1 MDPVLLWIFAAF
13 VAGFL
18 ASQLRMPPLV
28 GYLAAGYGLSA
39 LGYTASPTL
48 YAISDI
54 GILLL
59 LFTVGL
65 KLRVQTL
72 VKGEVLGVGGFHIL
86 IVAIISG
93 LFFVLES
100 QKLTGGLLLG
110 VALAFSST
118 VLAVKVLEDNREIQ
132 TFQGRTV
139 MGILILQD
147 LVALG
152 LLALAGGEMPSPW
165 ALVLLA
171 FPFFA
176 PLAQRFFEW
185 TENDE
190 LRLLLGLLM
199 ALAGGE
205 LAERLGISKDLGA
218 VWMGVL
224 IGRHPDSKDLSQK
237 LWGLKE
243 VFLVGFFLEI
253 GLHGLPDAIQGH
265 RALLLLAALPLQGI
279 LFFVLMIG
287 SGLRARTSFVASL
300 ALMTYSEFALIV
312 SEPLIKL
319 GLLDQDWEEAL
330 GLAVAGSLAI
340 GAVLNRWPQ
349 SLYAPFE
356 PWLKRLERA
365 VPHPDQLPPDFSHA
379 DWLIIGVGRTG
390 RGAYQAMDRRH
401 VKTMGIDADPIRV
414 AQLREEGFRVV
425 YGDVED
431 AELWARAP
439 LSSLKGVIIALPT
452 LHSRIKALESIRGR
466 GFKGVIGTVS
476 FRNSEDPQ
484 LFRLGADEVYH
495 PLTQAGEQLADRVL
509 DLDSSGLFEETLAE
523 KELPDFAGTDG
534 AGQFA
539 QGGKD
544 EDRDQKD
551 QMIGDKNGNRDVP

>member
-28 GYLAAGYGLSA
+28 GYLVAGYGLSA
-39 LGYTASPTL
+39 LGYTASPKL
-48 YAISDI
+48 YAIADV

-65 KLRVQTL
+65 KLRLQTL
-72 VKGEVLGVGGFHIL
+72 VKIEVLGVGGFHIL
-86 IVAIISG
+86 IVALLSG

-100 QKLTGGLLLG
+100 GQLTGGLLLG

-118 VLAVKVLEDNREIQ
+118 VLAVKILEDNGEIQ

-139 MGILILQD
+139 MGVLILQD

-165 ALVLLA
+165 ALLLLA

-185 TENDE
+185 TESDE

-224 IGRHPDSKDLSQK
+224 IGGHPDSKDLSQK

-243 VFLVGFFLEI
+243 VFIVGFFLEI
-253 GLHGLPDAIQGH
+253 GLHGLPNAVEGN

-279 LFFVLMIG
+279 LFFLLMIW
-287 SGLRARTSFVASL
+287 SGLRARTSFVAAL
-300 ALMTYSEFALIV
+300 ALTTYSEFALIV
-312 SEPLIKL
+312 SGPLIKL
-319 GLLDQDWEEAL
+319 GLLDEGWGETL

-340 GAVLNRWPQ
+340 GAILNRWAQ
-349 SLYAPFE
+349 NLYALVE
-356 PWLKRLERA
+356 PWLKRMERA

-379 DWLIIGVGRTG
+379 EWLIIGLGRTG
-390 RGAYQAMDRRH
+390 RAAYRAMERNH
-401 VKTMGIDADPIRV
+401 VKAMGIDADPIRV
-414 AQLREEGFRVV
+414 TQLKQEGIRVV

-431 AELWARAP
+431 KELWATAP
-439 LSSLKGVIIALPT
+439 LASLRGIIIAMSN
-452 LHSRIKALESIRGR
+452 LHIRAKALEFIRGR
-466 GFKGVIGTVS
+466 GFEGVIGTVS
-476 FRNSEDPQ
+476 FRNSEEAM
-484 LFRLGADEVYH
+484 LVRLGADAIYR

-509 DLDSSGLFEETLAE
+509 EIDSDRLLEKTLSKE
-523 KELPDFAGTDG
+523 ELPDFAWADGT
-534 AGQFA
+534 GQLA
-539 QGGKD
+539 QGR
-544 EDRDQKD
+544 ENENRDQKHEVV
-551 QMIGDKNGNRDVP
+551 GNEDRNREIL

>member
-1 MDPVLLWIFAAF
+1 MDPVLLWLSAAF
-13 VAGFL
+13 AAGFL

-39 LGYTASPTL
+39 LGYTATSTL
-48 YAISDI
+48 YALADV

-65 KLRVQTL
+65 KLRLQTL
-72 VKGEVLGVGGFHIL
+72 IKSEVMGVGGLHIL
-86 IVAIISG
+86 VVALISG

-118 VLAVKVLEDNREIQ
+118 VLAVKVLEDNGEIQ
-132 TFQGRTV
+132 TFHGRTV

-152 LLALAGGEMPSPW
+152 LLALAGGETPSPW
-165 ALVLLA
+165 TLLLLA
-171 FPFFA
+171 FPLFA
-176 PLAQRFFEW
+176 PLARLFFEW
-185 TENDE
+185 TENAE

-218 VWMGVL
+218 VLMGVL
-224 IGRHPDSKDLSQK
+224 IGSHPDAKDLSHK

-253 GLHGLPDAIQGH
+253 GLHGLPDAVQGN
-265 RALLLLAALPLQGI
+265 RALLLLAALPLQGL
-279 LFFVLMIG
+279 LFFVLMIW
-287 SGLRARTSFVASL
+287 SGLRARTSFVAAL
-300 ALMTYSEFALIV
+300 ALTTYSEFALIV
-312 SEPLIKL
+312 SEPLINL

-349 SLYAPFE
+349 NLYALLE
-356 PWLKRLERA
+356 PWLKRFERA

-379 DWLIIGVGRTG
+379 EWLIIGVGRTG
-390 RGAYQAMDRRH
+390 RAAYHAMERKH
-401 VKTMGIDADPIRV
+401 VKAMGIDADPIRV
-414 AQLREEGFRVV
+414 AQLRDEGLRVV

-431 AELWARAP
+431 AELWATAP
-439 LSSLKGVIIALPT
+439 LSSLKGIIIALPA
-452 LHSRIKALESIRGR
+452 LHARAKALESIRGR
-466 GFKGVIGTVS
+466 GFQGVIGTVS
-476 FRNSEDPQ
+476 FRLSEDAI
-484 LFRLGADEVYH
+484 LYRLGADEVYR

-509 DLDSSGLFEETLAE
+509 ELDSTLFLKEPLAKEEFPDLAR
-523 KELPDFAGTDG
+523 ADG
-534 AGQFA
+534 PGQFA
-539 QGGKD
+539 QGR
-544 EDRDQKD
+544 E
-551 QMIGDKNGNRDVP
+551 NEN

>member
-28 GYLAAGYGLSA
+28 GYLAAGYALSA
-39 LGYTASPTL
+39 FGYTATPTL
-48 YAISDI
+48 YALADI

-72 VKGEVLGVGGFHIL
+72 VKTEVLGVGGFHIL
-86 IVAIISG
+86 VVALLSG

-118 VLAVKVLEDNREIQ
+118 VLAVKILEDNGEIQ

-139 MGILILQD
+139 MGVLILQD

-224 IGRHPDSKDLSQK
+224 IGGHPDSKDLSQK

-243 VFLVGFFLEI
+243 VFIVGFFLEI
-253 GLHGLPDAIQGH
+253 GLHGLPDAVQGN

-279 LFFVLMIG
+279 LFFVLMIW
-287 SGLRARTSFVASL
+287 SGLRARTSFVAAL
-300 ALMTYSEFALIV
+300 ALTTYSEFALIV

-340 GAVLNRWPQ
+340 GAILNRWPQ
-349 SLYAPFE
+349 TLYALVE

-379 DWLIIGVGRTG
+379 EWLIIGVGRTG
-390 RGAYQAMDRRH
+390 RAAYHAMERKH
-401 VKTMGIDADPIRV
+401 VKAMGIDADPIRV
-414 AQLREEGFRVV
+414 AQLKQEGMRVV

-431 AELWARAP
+431 AELWATAP
-439 LSSLKGVIIALPT
+439 LASLKGIIIAMPT
-452 LHSRIKALESIRGR
+452 LHARAKALEFIRGR
-466 GFKGVIGTVS
+466 GFEGVIGTVS
-476 FRNSEDPQ
+476 FRNSEEAM
-484 LFRLGADEVYH
+484 LYRLGADAIYR

-509 DLDSSGLFEETLAE
+509 ELDSDRLLEETVSKE
-523 KELPDFAGTDG
+523 ELPDSARADG
-534 AGQFA
+534 AGQLA
-539 QGGKD
+539 QGR
-544 EDRDQKD
+544 ENENRDQKHEVV
-551 QMIGDKNGNRDVP
+551 GNEDRNREIL

>member
-1 MDPVLLWIFAAF
+1 MDPVLLWIFSAF

-39 LGYTASPTL
+39 LGYSASPTL
-48 YAISDI
+48 YVLADV

-65 KLRVQTL
+65 KLRLQTL
-72 VKGEVLGVGGFHIL
+72 VKIEVMGVGGLHIL
-86 IVAIISG
+86 IVALVSG
-93 LFFVLES
+93 FFFVLES

-118 VLAVKVLEDNREIQ
+118 VLAVKVLEDNGEIQ

-152 LLALAGGEMPSPW
+152 LLVLAGGEVPSPW
-165 ALVLLA
+165 ALLLLA
-171 FPFFA
+171 FPLFA
-176 PLAQRFFEW
+176 PLARRFFEW
-185 TENDE
+185 TQNDE

-205 LAERLGISKDLGA
+205 IAERLGISKDLGA
-218 VWMGVL
+218 VLMGVL
-224 IGRHPDSKDLSQK
+224 IGGHPDSKDLTQK

-253 GLHGLPDAIQGH
+253 GLHGLPDAVQGN
-265 RALLLLAALPLQGI
+265 RALLLLAALPLQGM
-279 LFFVLMIG
+279 LFFILMIW
-287 SGLRARTSFVASL
+287 SGLRARTSFIAAL
-300 ALMTYSEFALIV
+300 ALTTYSEFALIV
-312 SEPLIKL
+312 AEPLINL
-319 GLLDQDWEEAL
+319 GLLDQDWREAL
-330 GLAVAGSLAI
+330 GLAVAGSLAL

-349 SLYAPFE
+349 ALYAVFE
-356 PWLKRLERA
+356 PFLKRFERA

-379 DWLIIGVGRTG
+379 DWLIIGMGRTG
-390 RGAYQAMDRRH
+390 RAAYHTMDLKR
-401 VKTMGIDADPIRV
+401 VKAMGIDADPIRV
-414 AQLREEGFRVV
+414 VQLKQEGLRVV

-431 AELWARAP
+431 TELWTMAP
-439 LSSLKGVIIALPT
+439 LTSLKGIIIAMPA
-452 LHSRIKALESIRGR
+452 LHARAKALESIRGR

-476 FRNSEDPQ
+476 FRNSEDPM
-484 LFRLGADEVYH
+484 LYRLGADEVFR

-509 DLDSSGLFEETLAE
+509 ELNLKRVFEESSAE
-523 KELPDFAGTDG
+523 EQDPNLPAANG
-534 AGQFA
+534 AG
-539 QGGKD
+539 
-544 EDRDQKD
+544 
-551 QMIGDKNGNRDVP
+551 

>member
-1 MDPVLLWIFAAF
+1 MDPVILWISAAF
-13 VAGFL
+13 AAGFL
-18 ASQLRMPPLV
+18 ASQLKMPPLV

-39 LGYTASPTL
+39 LGYSASSTL
-48 YAISDI
+48 YALADV

-65 KLRVQTL
+65 KLRLQTL
-72 VKGEVLGVGGFHIL
+72 IKSEVMGVGGLHIL
-86 IVAIISG
+86 VVALVSG

-118 VLAVKVLEDNREIQ
+118 VLAVKVLEDNGEIE

-165 ALVLLA
+165 ALLLLA
-171 FPFFA
+171 FPLLA
-176 PLAQRFFEW
+176 PLARLFFEW

-205 LAERLGISKDLGA
+205 LAERMGISKDLGA
-218 VWMGVL
+218 VLMGVL
-224 IGRHPDSKDLSQK
+224 IGGHPDAKDLSHK

-253 GLHGLPDAIQGH
+253 GLHGLPDAVQGD

-279 LFFVLMIG
+279 LFFLLMIW
-287 SGLRARTSFVASL
+287 SGLRARTSFVA
-300 ALMTYSEFALIV
+300 ALVLTTYSEFALIV
-312 SEPLIKL
+312 SEPLIKM
-319 GLLDQDWEEAL
+319 GLLDPDWEEAL

-340 GAVLNRWPQ
+340 GAILNRSPQ
-349 SLYAPFE
+349 SLYVLFE

-379 DWLIIGVGRTG
+379 EWLIIGVGRTG
-390 RGAYQAMDRRH
+390 RAAYQAMERKH
-401 VKTMGIDADPIRV
+401 LKAMGIDADPIRV
-414 AQLREEGFRVV
+414 AQLREEGLRVV

-431 AELWARAP
+431 AELWATAP
-439 LSSLKGVIIALPT
+439 LSSLKGIIIAMPT
-452 LHSRIKALESIRGR
+452 LHARAKALKSIRGR
-466 GFKGVIGTVS
+466 GFQGVIGTVS
-476 FRNSEDPQ
+476 FRSSEDSV
-484 LFRLGADEVYH
+484 LYRLGADEVYR

-509 DLDSSGLFEETLAE
+509 ELNSSRLFEESLA
-523 KELPDFAGTDG
+523 KEEFPHLASADG
-534 AGQFA
+534 PGHFTQSR
-539 QGGKD
+539 
-544 EDRDQKD
+544 ENENRSQKD
-551 QMIGDKNGNRDVP
+551 QVIGNENGKRDIF

>member
-13 VAGFL
+13 AAGFL
-18 ASQLRMPPLV
+18 VTQLRMPPLV

-39 LGYTASPTL
+39 LGYSATPTL
-48 YAISDI
+48 YALSDI

-72 VKGEVLGVGGFHIL
+72 VKSEVLGVGGFHIL
-86 IVAIISG
+86 IVALISG

-110 VALAFSST
+110 VALSFSST
-118 VLAVKVLEDNREIQ
+118 VLAVKVLEDNGEIQ

-139 MGILILQD
+139 MGVLILQD

-165 ALVLLA
+165 ALLLLA

-185 TENDE
+185 TDNDE

-224 IGRHPDSKDLSQK
+224 IGRHPDSKDLSHK

-253 GLHGLPDAIQGH
+253 GLHGFPDAVQGN
-265 RALLLLAALPLQGI
+265 RALLLLAALPLEGL
-279 LFFVLMIG
+279 LFFVLMIW
-287 SGLRARTSFVASL
+287 SGLRARTSFVAAL
-300 ALMTYSEFALIV
+300 ALTTYSEFALIV

-330 GLAVAGSLAI
+330 GLAVAGSLAL
-340 GAVLNRWPQ
+340 GAILNRWPQ
-349 SLYAPFE
+349 GLYAIFE
-356 PWLKRLERA
+356 PWLKRFERA

-379 DWLIIGVGRTG
+379 EWLIIGVGRTG
-390 RGAYQAMDRRH
+390 RAAYNAMERKH
-401 VKTMGIDADPIRV
+401 VKAMGIDADPIRV
-414 AQLREEGFRVV
+414 AQLKQEGIRVV

-431 AELWARAP
+431 TELWATAP
-439 LSSLKGVIIALPT
+439 LSSLKGIIITMPT
-452 LHSRIKALESIRGR
+452 LHARAKALESIRGR
-466 GFKGVIGTVS
+466 GFEGVIGTVS
-476 FRNSEDPQ
+476 FRNSEESL
-484 LFRLGADEVYH
+484 LFRLGADEVYR

-509 DLDSSGLFEETLAE
+509 ELNSDRFLEETLAE
-523 KELPDFAGTDG
+523 EELPDFSRPDRTR
-534 AGQFA
+534 QFA
-539 QGGKD
+539 QRRED
-544 EDRDQKD
+544 ENRDQ
-551 QMIGDKNGNRDVP
+551 

>member
-1 MDPVLLWIFAAF
+1 MDPVLLWISAAFAA
-13 VAGFL
+13 GLL
-18 ASQLRMPPLV
+18 ASQLKMPPLV

-39 LGYTASPTL
+39 LGYSASPTL
-48 YAISDI
+48 YALADV

-65 KLRVQTL
+65 KLRLQTL
-72 VKGEVLGVGGFHIL
+72 IKSEVMGVGGLHIL
-86 IVAIISG
+86 VVALVSG

-118 VLAVKVLEDNREIQ
+118 VLAVKVLEDNGEIE

-147 LVALG
+147 VVALG
-152 LLALAGGEMPSPW
+152 LLVLAGGEMPSPW

-171 FPFFA
+171 LPLLA
-176 PLAQRFFEW
+176 PLARLFFEW

-205 LAERLGISKDLGA
+205 LAERMGISKDLGA
-218 VWMGVL
+218 VLMGVL
-224 IGRHPDSKDLSQK
+224 IGGHPDAKDLSQK

-253 GLHGLPDAIQGH
+253 GLHGLPDAVQGN

-279 LFFVLMIG
+279 LFFLLMIW
-287 SGLRARTSFVASL
+287 SGLRARTSFVS
-300 ALMTYSEFALIV
+300 ALVLTTYSEFALIV

-349 SLYAPFE
+349 NLYALFE

-379 DWLIIGVGRTG
+379 EWLIIGMGRTG
-390 RGAYQAMDRRH
+390 RAAYKSMARKH

-414 AQLREEGFRVV
+414 TQLKKEGLRVV

-431 AELWARAP
+431 TELWAMTP
-439 LSSLKGVIIALPT
+439 LASLKGIIIAMPILDA
-452 LHSRIKALESIRGR
+452 RAKALESIRGR

-476 FRNSEDPQ
+476 FRSSEDPI
-484 LFRLGADEVYH
+484 LYRLGADEVYR

-509 DLDSSGLFEETLAE
+509 ALDSLRFFEESTTKE
-523 KELPDFAGTDG
+523 ELPDLARADG
-534 AGQFA
+534 PGQLA
-539 QGGKD
+539 QGGEN
-544 EDRDQKD
+544 ED
-551 QMIGDKNGNRDVP
+551 